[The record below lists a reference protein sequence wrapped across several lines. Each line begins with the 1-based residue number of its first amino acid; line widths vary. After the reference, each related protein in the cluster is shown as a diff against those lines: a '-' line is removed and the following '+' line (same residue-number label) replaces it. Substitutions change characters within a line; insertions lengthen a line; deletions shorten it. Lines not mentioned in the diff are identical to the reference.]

1 MGLPRFLIDAWSW
14 LNYKPVM
21 AGTHDGRP
29 HRALAP
35 EIQATWLPDDA
46 VRRLAAYKL
55 LAAYDSLQAGE
66 LATFAGNPE
75 AAERREFGDPSTFVD
90 TTLAHL
96 LGRTQQ
102 IVVPGAEHAKDEHAT
117 PEAVAAAVAQER
129 LREWAEA
136 ELLPLR
142 MQACERKAVLLGDG
156 VYLLAWDPEKGRVR
170 LRTVDP
176 GFYFPVLDDDADP
189 GDYPTRVHLAWELP
203 EDPKR
208 GIKARL
214 RRITYELGPITTG
227 LITTG
232 HTPDVPELDS
242 SAARVPGDMHEPAAA
257 RGLRAYP
264 WAPDKPT
271 TATCYLTDAEWALE
285 DLRHGQALD
294 DLPLAKARF
303 RTRGDGVTLNR
314 LDLMIDFLPIVHISN
329 TIADGE
335 HFGQSS
341 LAKVMQVLD
350 ELAETDTDSARA
362 SATTGAPIIGL
373 AGAHAEVDRITG
385 RPKPLAVQPGTVF
398 QLSDGGRMDV
408 LDTSSQLAELR
419 ARVEEIRERAAVNAR
434 LPAVSLGTADPTDVP
449 SGYALQLSLGPLDSL
464 IDAMRLARA
473 HKYVLLLK
481 MVQRLHQAGQ
491 AEGWPAGEQFPARV
505 VFGPHTPTDR
515 AAVLD
520 EVVKGVTAGVM
531 SLETAIRM
539 LQDAGYPIEDA
550 REEVERIDARQAP
563 PPTQSAAPGED
574 ADTEEADEEKE
585 QDDQAGEGEAEG
597 RRTTRPGQAP

>member
-21 AGTHDGRP
+21 ASTHDGRP
-29 HRALAP
+29 HRVLAP
-35 EIQATWLPDDA
+35 EIQATWLPDEA

-55 LAAYDSLQAGE
+55 LSAYDSLQAGE
-66 LATFAGNPE
+66 LATFAGNPD
-75 AAERREFGDPSTFVD
+75 AAERREFGDPSAFVD

-96 LGRTQQ
+96 LGKSQQ
-102 IVVPGAEHAKDEHAT
+102 IVVPGAEHAKDDQAT
-117 PEAVAAAVAQER
+117 PDAVAAAAAQER
-129 LREWAEA
+129 LRQWAET

-156 VYLLAWDPEKGRVR
+156 LYLLAWDPEKGRVR

-176 GFYFPVLDDDADP
+176 GFYFPVLEDDADP

-214 RRITYELGPITTG
+214 RRITYELAPIAPSPRGDQDDRERTAGNPYGSTSG
-227 LITTG
+227 
-232 HTPDVPELDS
+232 S
-242 SAARVPGDMHEPAAA
+242 SQ
-257 RGLRAYP
+257 RAYP
-264 WAPDKPT
+264 WAPGKLST
-271 TATCYLTDAEWALE
+271 LTCYLTDAEWTLD

-294 DLPLAKARF
+294 DLPLEKATF
-303 RTRGDGVTLNR
+303 RTRADGTVLDH
-314 LDLMIDFLPIVHISN
+314 LDLHVDFLPLVHISN

-335 HFGQSS
+335 HFGQST
-341 LAKVMQVLD
+341 LAKIMQALD
-350 ELAETDTDSARA
+350 ELAETDTDNARA

-373 AGAHAEVDRITG
+373 AGVHTEVDRITG
-385 RPKPLAVQPGTVF
+385 RPKPLSVQPGTVF
-398 QLSDGGRMDV
+398 QLADGGRMDV
-408 LDTSSQLAELR
+408 LDTSNQLAELR
-419 ARVEEIRERAAVNAR
+419 ARVEEIRDRAAVNAR
-434 LPAVSLGTADPTDVP
+434 LPAVSLGTVDPSDVP

-464 IDAMRLARA
+464 VDAMRLARA
-473 HKYVLLLK
+473 HKYTLLLR

-491 AEGWPAGEQFPARV
+491 AEGWPIGEQFPARL

-520 EVVKGVTAGVM
+520 EVVKGVGAGVL

-550 REEVERIDARQAP
+550 REEVARIDGRR
-563 PPTQSAAPGED
+563 
-574 ADTEEADEEKE
+574 KE
-585 QDDQAGEGEAEG
+585 QTPERQRTVEEPTELAEEVPEEEEREGASGEGAK
-597 RRTTRPGQAP
+597 AA

>member
-1 MGLPRFLIDAWSW
+1 MTYAEVGRGADEGLLLVGLPRFLIDAWSW

-21 AGTHDGRP
+21 AGSHDGRP

-66 LATFAGNPE
+66 LAAFAGNPE
-75 AAERREFGDPSTFVD
+75 AAERREFGDPSVFVD
-90 TTLAHL
+90 TALSHL
-96 LGRTQQ
+96 LGRSQQ
-102 IVVPGAEHAKDEHAT
+102 IVVPGAEHAKDEQST
-117 PEAVAAAVAQER
+117 PEAVAAAAAQER
-129 LREWAEA
+129 LRTWAET

-156 VYLLAWDPEKGRVR
+156 LYLLAWDPEKGRVR
-170 LRTVDP
+170 LRTIDP
-176 GFYFPVLDDDADP
+176 GLYFPVVEDDADP

-214 RRITYELGPITTG
+214 RRITYELAPITAG
-227 LITTG
+227 A
-232 HTPDVPELDS
+232 DVDAPE
-242 SAARVPGDMHEPAAA
+242 AADETARPVNAYDPAAGA
-257 RGLRAYP
+257 TARAYP
-264 WAPDKPT
+264 WAPGKPST
-271 TATCYLTDAEWALE
+271 VTCYLTDAEWTLE
-285 DLRHGQALD
+285 DLRHGQSLD

-303 RTRGDGVTLNR
+303 RTRADGTVLNR
-314 LDLMIDFLPIVHISN
+314 LDLRIDFLPIVHISN

-341 LAKVMQVLD
+341 LAKIMQALD
-350 ELAETDTDSARA
+350 ELAETDTDNARA

-373 AGAHAEVDRITG
+373 AGVHAEVDRITG
-385 RPKPLAVQPGTVF
+385 RPKPLAVEPGTVF
-398 QLSDGGRMDV
+398 QLADGGRMDV
-408 LDTSSQLAELR
+408 LDTSRQLAELR

-434 LPAVSLGTADPTDVP
+434 LPAVSLGTADPSDVP

-473 HKYVLLLK
+473 HKYTLLLK

-491 AEGWPAGEQFPARV
+491 AEGWPLGEQFPARI

-550 REEVERIDARQAP
+550 QEEVASIDTRQQAKAHHPGAP
-563 PPTQSAAPGED
+563 SVGQGDT
-574 ADTEEADEEKE
+574 AD
-585 QDDQAGEGEAEG
+585 GEGDANPSN
-597 RRTTRPGQAP
+597 RPNVGVTD